1 MNIDAIAREFGCRIL
16 YSKPL
21 RAVNLAQTDRGL
33 MIIKETYR
41 EPDKIMY
48 IHGLKEYLY
57 EQGFTRL
64 DRYLPSRYQL
74 PFTIYENRIFVME
87 EYIGGRECTFTN
99 PYDRDAVVKALARLH
114 NAGRGYFPAT
124 GAARRNNIG
133 KWEKSY
139 RKKLEELIEFKAV
152 AGGKRNKSQF
162 DRQFLEDVDFYIEMC
177 YRGFDTLKGSDYEEI
192 CKKAKA
198 DNVICH
204 HDYTYHNL
212 IIGYDG
218 DVNVIDF
225 DYSCHELPVYDLAS
239 LIQKILRRY
248 SYDADMA
255 LEIIGEYDS
264 IAPVA
269 KEDLVLMLSLFEF
282 PQKFWRIAER
292 YYRDKTGWDEK
303 TFLNKY
309 NDIVIMKEFVLDFV
323 EEFRR
328 NL

>member
-1 MNIDAIAREFGCRIL
+1 MNIDAIAREFGCRVL

-33 MIIKETYR
+33 VIIKETYR
-41 EPDKIMY
+41 EPDKILY

-57 EQGFTRL
+57 ERSFTRL
-64 DRYLPSRYQL
+64 DRYLPSKYQL

-87 EYIGGRECTFTN
+87 DYISGRECTFTN
-99 PYDRDAVVKALARLH
+99 PYDRDSILRALADLH
-114 NAGRGYFPAT
+114 NAGRGYVPPT
-124 GAARRNNIG
+124 GAAHRSNIG

-139 RKKLEELIEFKAV
+139 RKKLEDLIEFKAL
-152 AGGKRNKSQF
+152 AGEKRKKSQF

-177 YRGFDTLKGSDYEEI
+177 YRGFDTLKGSEYQKI
-192 CKKAKA
+192 CKKAKE

-218 DVNVIDF
+218 QVNIIDF

-255 LEIIGEYDS
+255 MEMIQVYDGISPIG
-264 IAPVA
+264 
-269 KEDLVLMLSLFEF
+269 KEELVLMLAQFEF

-292 YYRDKTGWDEK
+292 YYRGKAGWDEK
-303 TFLNKY
+303 TFLSKY
-309 NDIVIMKEFVLDFV
+309 NDIVIMKEFILDFV

-328 NL
+328 SL